1 MRDLYAFFT
10 QHAGHRLVDGAMT
23 SRLKL
28 PLCLLA
34 LLVLAVPAT
43 AQAKYSVGIG
53 EQNASVFDNAAWKSA
68 KLKRI
73 RYMVPWDWQ
82 KHSDQVS
89 YDSYWLARAKA
100 AKQDVLRRVAGP
112 RRWCPNGRDST
123 R

>member
-10 QHAGHRLVDGAMT
+10 QPAGYRLVDGAMT

-34 LLVLAVPAT
+34 LLVLAVPACGE
-43 AQAKYSVGIG
+43 AKCSVGIG
-53 EQNASVFDNAAWKSA
+53 EQNAKVFDNVAWKSA

-89 YDSYWLARAKA
+89 YDAYWLARAKA
-100 AKQDVLRRVAGP
+100 AKQEGLRAVP
-112 RRWCPNGRDST
+112 RPP
-123 R
+123 